1 MVLLSPYSCSMGGI
15 AMTGNFKPLYYRIAA
30 AALAL
35 MSVNP
40 AFAADGIAATGE
52 KHVKTV
58 LDRPLGDL
66 NVMRPAIAAA
76 LRNAAR
82 APYAPLDPRCDVLTG
97 EIMHLDT
104 ALGPDFDT
112 KAADAAAKGRTLPTV
127 AELEGEAAG
136 SFIPYEGVLR
146 FITGADKRD
155 RKIAQ
160 IYLAGAVRRAYLKGF
175 GEARGCYTAAPIRIK
190 STAN

>member
-1 MVLLSPYSCSMGGI
+1 
-15 AMTGNFKPLYYRIAA
+15 MTGNFKTLHLLIAA

-35 MSVNP
+35 VSVNA
-40 AFAADGIAATGE
+40 AFAADGIAATGQ

-58 LDRPLGDL
+58 LDRPLRDL
-66 NVMRPAIAAA
+66 NVMQPAVAAA

-82 APYAPLDPRCDVLTG
+82 APYAPADPRCEAITG

-104 ALGPDFDT
+104 ALGPDFDER
-112 KAADAAAKGRTLPTV
+112 AADAAAKGRTLPTV
-127 AELEGEAAG
+127 AEMESEAAG

-155 RKIAQ
+155 RKVAAM
-160 IYLAGAVRRAYLKGF
+160 YLAGAVRRAYLKGT
-175 GEARGCYTAAPIRIK
+175 GEARGCVTAAPIRIT
-190 STAN
+190 STGQ

>member
-1 MVLLSPYSCSMGGI
+1 
-15 AMTGNFKPLYYRIAA
+15 MTGNFRPLYWVSAA

-35 MSVNP
+35 MSISA

-66 NVMRPAIAAA
+66 NVMRPAVAAA

-82 APYAPLDPRCDVLTG
+82 APYAPPDPRCEIITG

-104 ALGPDFDT
+104 ALGPDFDER
-112 KAADAAAKGRTLPTV
+112 DAAAKGRTLPTV
-127 AELEGEAAG
+127 AE
-136 SFIPYEGVLR
+136 
-146 FITGADKRD
+146 
-155 RKIAQ
+155 
-160 IYLAGAVRRAYLKGF
+160 
-175 GEARGCYTAAPIRIK
+175 
-190 STAN
+190 

>member
-1 MVLLSPYSCSMGGI
+1 
-15 AMTGNFKPLYYRIAA
+15 MTGNFKTRHLASAA

-35 MSVNP
+35 MSAGA
-40 AFAADGIAATGE
+40 AFAADGITATGE

-66 NVMRPAIAAA
+66 NMQRPAVAAA
-76 LRNAAR
+76 LQKAAQ
-82 APYAPLDPRCDVLTG
+82 APYAPVNLSCDALTG

-112 KAADAAAKGRTLPTV
+112 RAVDAASKRTLPTMSQ
-127 AELEGEAAG
+127 LEGEAAG

-146 FITGADKRD
+146 FITGADRRD
-155 RKIAQ
+155 RRVAQ
-160 IYLAGAVRRAYLKGF
+160 MVLAGAVRRAYLKGI
-175 GEARGCYTAAPIRIK
+175 GEARGCVTAAPIRIK
-190 STAN
+190 SAAN

>member
-1 MVLLSPYSCSMGGI
+1 
-15 AMTGNFKPLYYRIAA
+15 MTGNFKPLRLVTAA

-35 MSVNP
+35 VSINA

-66 NVMRPAIAAA
+66 NVMRPVIAAA
-76 LRNAAR
+76 LQKAAQ
-82 APYAPLDPRCDVLTG
+82 APYAPPDPRCEIITG

-104 ALGPDFDT
+104 ALGPDFDERS
-112 KAADAAAKGRTLPTV
+112 AAAKNKNLPTV
-127 AELEGEAAG
+127 AQLEGEAAG

-146 FITGADKRD
+146 FITGASKRD
-155 RKIAQ
+155 RKVAE
-160 IYLAGAVRRAYLKGF
+160 IYLAGAVRRAYLKGT
-175 GEARGCYTAAPIRIK
+175 GEARGCATAAPIRIT
-190 STAN
+190 STGN